1 MSEYEYDREFWG
13 EIDKAT
19 LKGLKRCATVM
30 FYTMIGVVVTL
41 LLQPVR
47 LYQYLRYRWYNREE
61 ALIMLDFAEILA
73 SHGSACA
80 SGSLDPSPVLLA
92 MGKSVEEASSSLR
105 FTLGYENTKTEIAET
120 IKVLLNLA

>member
-47 LYQYLRYRWYNREE
+47 L
-61 ALIMLDFAEILA
+61 
-73 SHGSACA
+73 G
-80 SGSLDPSPVLLA
+80 
-92 MGKSVEEASSSLR
+92 
-105 FTLGYENTKTEIAET
+105 LG
-120 IKVLLNLA
+120 

>member
-30 FYTMIGVVVTL
+30 SNTMICVVVTV

-47 LYQYLRYRWYNREE
+47 LYQYLR
-61 ALIMLDFAEILA
+61 
-73 SHGSACA
+73 
-80 SGSLDPSPVLLA
+80 
-92 MGKSVEEASSSLR
+92 
-105 FTLGYENTKTEIAET
+105 
-120 IKVLLNLA
+120 

>member
-30 FYTMIGVVVTL
+30 FYTMIGVVITL

-61 ALIMLDFAEILA
+61 AVIER
-73 SHGSACA
+73 
-80 SGSLDPSPVLLA
+80 
-92 MGKSVEEASSSLR
+92 EAQER
-105 FTLGYENTKTEIAET
+105 FENLKNTGHI
-120 IKVLLNLA
+120 

>member
-47 LYQYLRYRWYNREE
+47 LYRYLRYRWHFREE
-61 ALIMLDFAEILA
+61 AIIERESKERFENL
-73 SHGSACA
+73 
-80 SGSLDPSPVLLA
+80 
-92 MGKSVEEASSSLR
+92 KS
-105 FTLGYENTKTEIAET
+105 TGHI
-120 IKVLLNLA
+120 